1 MMEAVS
7 GFCLYCD
14 HKHRGIPQC
23 NYCDCNWDNI
33 QEDNMFKRIW
43 KKIKSWF
50 WN

>member
-1 MMEAVS
+1 MEAVS

-14 HKHRGIPQC
+14 HKHRGISQC
-23 NYCDCNWDNI
+23 NYCECNWDNV